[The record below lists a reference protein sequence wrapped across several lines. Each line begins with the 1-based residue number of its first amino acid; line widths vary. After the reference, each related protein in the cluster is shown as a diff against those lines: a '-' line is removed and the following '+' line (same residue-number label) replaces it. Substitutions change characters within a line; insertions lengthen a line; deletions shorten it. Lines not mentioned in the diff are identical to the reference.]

1 MRSEMLK
8 KTNLICLKTGSN
20 AKIIKHYESKNVS
33 YVRIKITMKFDNTN
47 FHVLKTVLT
56 SEIEKDFKY
65 N

>member
-1 MRSEMLK
+1 MRNKMLK

-33 YVRIKITMKFDNTN
+33 YVKINITMKFDNTN